1 MTISRMLLVNRA
13 VLTRHTV
20 QKVCANDRGM
30 ITCDDSQHK
39 MTKLQG
45 AEDDSIARAAEPGL

>member
-1 MTISRMLLVNRA
+1 
-13 VLTRHTV
+13 
-20 QKVCANDRGM
+20 M